1 MPRYICPSCHEVSEA
16 AGISRFDW
24 CTACGQPLTTHD
36 LVPVR
41 PRVLTGEGGS
51 SGVPEGGVAASYTQG
66 GPQ

>member
-1 MPRYICPSCHEVSEA
+1 MPRYICPSCHEVSES

-41 PRVLTGEGGS
+41 PSVLAVED
-51 SGVPEGGVAASYTQG
+51 SGVPMEEEAA
-66 GPQ
+66 PAPPAA